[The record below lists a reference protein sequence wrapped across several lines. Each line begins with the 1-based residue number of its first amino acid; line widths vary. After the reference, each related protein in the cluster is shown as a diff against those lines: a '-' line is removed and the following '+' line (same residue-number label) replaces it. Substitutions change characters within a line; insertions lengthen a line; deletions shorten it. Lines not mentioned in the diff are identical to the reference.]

1 MDWLDA
7 GLRRGPT
14 SPPLPEEGEPRLV
27 ERIRSEIAAG
37 GPITFAR
44 FMELALY
51 EPELGYYRTAVER
64 PGWGG
69 DFLTSPDTHP
79 IFGAAIARQL
89 DEVYRRLGSP
99 ARFVVREYGPGS
111 GSLGL
116 AVLQALAG
124 EGRLGQV
131 AGSPELARAIRYAP
145 IEINPHR
152 TTELVERLGAAGY
165 ARSLE
170 LGLAP
175 DAPETG
181 VVVANEFL
189 DALPVHRLVGRSGGI
204 RELLVGWEDGRFVE
218 LEGEPSSPALADRLE
233 VEGVRLEEGARGEV
247 CLAIDDWVS
256 ETSAGLERGVVLVVD
271 YGFPAADLYSQ
282 ERAGGTLRA
291 YAGHHVH
298 DDWTVAVGRQDL
310 TAHVDFTAL
319 ERVAAAA
326 GLVPLGR
333 TSQAEFLV
341 GSGLD
346 ELLEAVRSDP
356 GTTIDEWLAIRSA
369 VRRLLDPRALGGF
382 RVALLGRGIEPEPP
396 LRGLVYRFD
405 R

>member
-7 GLRRGPT
+7 GLRRGPAP
-14 SPPLPEEGEPRLV
+14 PPLPEESEPRLV
-27 ERIRSEIAAG
+27 ERIRFEIAAG

-64 PGWGG
+64 PGLSG

-79 IFGAAIARQL
+79 IFGATIARQL
-89 DEVYRRLGSP
+89 EEVYRRLGSP
-99 ARFVVREYGPGS
+99 ARFVVREFGPGS

-124 EGRLGQV
+124 EGRLGRV
-131 AGSPELARAIRYAP
+131 AGSPDLARAIRYVP
-145 IEINPHR
+145 VEINPHR
-152 TTELVERLGAAGY
+152 TTELAERLEAAGF
-165 ARSLE
+165 AGSLD
-170 LGLAP
+170 LGPAS

-181 VVVANEFL
+181 AVVANEFL

-204 RELLVGWEDGRFVE
+204 RELLVDWEDDRFVDV
-218 LEGEPSSPALADRLE
+218 EGEPSSSALADRLAA
-233 VEGVRLEEGARGEV
+233 EGIRLGEGARGEV
-247 CLAIDDWVS
+247 CLAMDDWVR
-256 ETSAGLERGVVLVVD
+256 EASAGLERGVVLVVD
-271 YGFPAADLYSQ
+271 YGFPAEDLYAS

-291 YAGHHVH
+291 YAGHRVH
-298 DDWTVAVGRQDL
+298 EDWTLAVGRQDL

-319 ERVAAAA
+319 ERAAVAA

-369 VRRLLDPRALGGF
+369 VRRLLDPRALGRFG
-382 RVALLGRGIEPEPP
+382 VTILGRGIGREPP
-396 LRGLVYRFD
+396 LRGLAYRFD

>member
-7 GLRRGPT
+7 GLRRGPA
-14 SPPLPEEGEPRLV
+14 PQPLPDESEPRLV

-37 GPITFAR
+37 GPVTFAR

-64 PGWGG
+64 PGWSG

-89 DEVYRRLGSP
+89 EEVYRRLGSP

-116 AVLQALAG
+116 AILRALAG
-124 EGRLGQV
+124 GGRLGRV
-131 AGSPELARAIRYAP
+131 AGSTDLARAIRYAP

-152 TTELVERLGAAGY
+152 TRELVDRLGAAGY
-165 ARSLE
+165 GGSLE
-170 LGLAP
+170 LEPAR
-175 DAPETG
+175 DTPETG
-181 VVVANEFL
+181 AVVANEFL

-204 RELLVGWEDGRFVE
+204 RELLVGWEGDRFVE
-218 LEGEPSSPALADRLE
+218 VEEEPSSPALADRLAT
-233 VEGVRLEEGARGEV
+233 EGVRLEEGARAEV
-247 CLAIDDWVS
+247 CLAIDDWVR
-256 ETSAGLERGVVLVVD
+256 EASAGLERGVVLVVD
-271 YGFPAADLYSQ
+271 YGFPAEELYAPG
-282 ERAGGTLRA
+282 RAGGTLRA
-291 YAGHHVH
+291 YAGHQVH

-310 TAHVDFTAL
+310 TSHVDFTAL
-319 ERVAAAA
+319 ERAAGAA

-382 RVALLGRGIEPEPP
+382 GVALLGRGIDLQPP
-396 LRGLVYRFD
+396 LRGLAYRFD

>member
-1 MDWLDA
+1 
-7 GLRRGPT
+7 
-14 SPPLPEEGEPRLV
+14 
-27 ERIRSEIAAG
+27 
-37 GPITFAR
+37 
-44 FMELALY
+44 MELALY
-51 EPELGYYRTAVER
+51 EPELGYYRTAAER

-79 IFGAAIARQL
+79 IFGAAVARQL
-89 DEVYRRLGSP
+89 EEVHRRLGSP
-99 ARFVVREYGPGS
+99 GRFVVREYGPGS

-124 EGRLGQV
+124 EGRLGGV
-131 AGSPELARAIRYAP
+131 AGSPDLARAIRYAP

-152 TTELVERLGAAGY
+152 TRELIERLSAAGF
-165 ARSLE
+165 AGSLE

-181 VVVANEFL
+181 AVVANEFL
-189 DALPVHRLVGRSGGI
+189 DALPAHRLVGRSGGI
-204 RELLVGWEDGRFVE
+204 RELFVGWDDDRFVE
-218 LEGEPSSPALADRLE
+218 LEGEPSSPALADRLDA
-233 VEGVRLEEGARGEV
+233 EGVRLEEGVRGEV
-247 CLAIDDWVS
+247 CLAIDDWVR
-256 ETSAGLERGVVLVVD
+256 ETSAGLERGVVLVID
-271 YGFPAADLYSQ
+271 YGFPAADLYAP

-291 YAGHHVH
+291 YAGHRVH

-310 TAHVDFTAL
+310 TAHVDFTSL
-319 ERVAAAA
+319 ERAAVAS

-356 GTTIDEWLAIRSA
+356 GTTIDDWLAIRSA

-396 LRGLVYRFD
+396 LRGLAYRFD